1 MSTTILIVEDNPHH
15 MKISSQ
21 ALQTKGYVVL
31 EAATLARGRELFLSK
46 SPDLI
51 ILDIMLPDG
60 DGLELCEELR
70 KGRTDV
76 PILFLSAKKANED
89 IEAGFDAGGD
99 DYLPKPYSLNVLLKR
114 VGAQLRR
121 SRQVPDD
128 LVKGRLVLNLLSNS
142 VIYDKV
148 KLDIKKGKEFD
159 VLFFLAKREG
169 RVFSAEQIYEPVWE
183 QSMMSDDAPIRKIIH
198 ELRKK
203 LEGTDYTITTEHGK
217 GYVFEKG

>member
-1 MSTTILIVEDNPHH
+1 MSATILIVEDNPHH

-21 ALQTKGYVVL
+21 ALQTKGYKVL
-31 EAATLARGRELFLSK
+31 EAATLAKGRELFLSQA
-46 SPDLI
+46 PDLI

-70 KGRTDV
+70 KGRSEV

-114 VGAQLRR
+114 VDAQLRR

-142 VIYDKV
+142 VTFDKV

-169 RVFSAEQIYEPVWE
+169 RVFSTGLIYELVWE
-183 QSMMSDDAPIRKIIH
+183 QDMMGDDAPIRKIIH

-203 LEGTDYTITTEHGK
+203 LESTDYTITTEHGK
-217 GYVFEKG
+217 GYIFENG